1 MPHATMNYP
10 FEWKVCEAAGRLS
23 QLLAGH
29 GGKRTML
36 IIFNPDGTA
45 LSLTFERPEVGW
57 HVLTDRLHDDGVP
70 HLFYDPFDAPE
81 YTWLA
86 WTGIAQ
92 SAMERLIGL
101 PFEAADFEPL
111 RVSGMRGKV
120 LAPPGSY
127 PASWGVMF

>member
-23 QLLAGH
+23 QLLAG
-29 GGKRTML
+29 GRYGRTML
-36 IIFNPDGTA
+36 IVFNSDGA
-45 LSLTFERPEVGW
+45 VLSLTFERPEDGW
-57 HVLTDRLHDDGVP
+57 HAFKHKLHSNREP

-92 SAMERLIGL
+92 TTMERLMGR

-111 RVSGMRGKV
+111 HTHSSRGPA
-120 LAPPGSY
+120 LDPPGNY